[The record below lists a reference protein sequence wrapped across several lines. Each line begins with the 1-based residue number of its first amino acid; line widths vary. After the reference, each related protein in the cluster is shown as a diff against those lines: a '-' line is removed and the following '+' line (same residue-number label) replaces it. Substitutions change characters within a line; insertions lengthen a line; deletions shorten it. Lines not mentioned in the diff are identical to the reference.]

1 MRARAPLDCVLFRL
15 RVLGLSRARVSQVE
29 LVDLDVDV
37 DLDRGD

>member
-15 RVLGLSRARVSQVE
+15 RALGLSRARVSQVE